1 MKMDINQYLS
11 DVAVAV
17 GGTFHA
23 QDTYGKA
30 VIGYITLSTGER
42 FWINA
47 GGYGMED
54 RVEISTRFPQH
65 QSSERNDARATMQR
79 DFDKDVPHNKKALA
93 PITFAVT
100 KTPAAAARDI
110 ERRFLREYREL
121 YARAIVWCDAQAA
134 YWSGKAALEQAAN
147 HHLRRVRFSPGAR
160 VYADLGYVNNE
171 TCTVQVHG
179 LCAHDVAKLAEFLA
193 GL

>member
-1 MKMDINQYLS
+1 MDINQYLS

-23 QDTYGKA
+23 RDTYGKA

-42 FWINA
+42 FWVNA
-47 GGYGMED
+47 GDYGMED
-54 RVEISTRFPQH
+54 RVEISPRFPQH
-65 QSSERNDARATMQR
+65 QSSKRNDARATVQR

-134 YWSGKAALEQAAN
+134 YWSGKAALEQAAR
-147 HHLRRVRFSPGAR
+147 HHLDQVRYAPDRRI
-160 VYADLGYVNNE
+160 YADLGHVGGDG
-171 TCTVQVHG
+171 CTVQVHR
-179 LCAHDVAKLAEFLA
+179 LCAHDVAKLAKFLTT
-193 GL
+193 L

>member
-23 QDTYGKA
+23 RDTYGKA

-42 FWINA
+42 FWVNA
-47 GGYGMED
+47 GDYGMED
-54 RVEISTRFPQH
+54 RVEISPRFPQH
-65 QSSERNDARATMQR
+65 QSSERNDARATVQR

-121 YARAIVWCDAQAA
+121 YARAPLSGATPRPPIGPEKLRLSRLPAITLIRCVTRQIGGFMRIWGTSAA
-134 YWSGKAALEQAAN
+134 TAA
-147 HHLRRVRFSPGAR
+147 RSRCTG
-160 VYADLGYVNNE
+160 YAPTTWPSWQNS
-171 TCTVQVHG
+171 
-179 LCAHDVAKLAEFLA
+179 
-193 GL
+193 